1 MNLKYF
7 KSLCSTSLIIF
18 LVSCGNNEVEPIT
31 YEISPT
37 VDPNISLDCTGAW
50 ANSPLCKER
59 NEALIELKKL
69 DPLYQSFKD
78 LDTPE
83 SKLLQNEVEILKKEG
98 DKFYYDEFYFKS
110 RDSYKQATQLIT
122 DFNDKNKNKVLDLI
136 QRSNLA
142 FNIGNLEE
150 SNRLVLSGL
159 DLDPTNRDLNNLK
172 SRILNYETV
181 SILVNQSKE
190 LSLSNSYD
198 EALNKI
204 DEALSID
211 PDRVDAVET
220 KNKLIADSRDYF
232 FNQNVKFS
240 YNSMNN
246 DDFDAAVDFY
256 EKAKNLFSNRP
267 ELKAL
272 KIELDK
278 EKRIFDI
285 NRFTLLGDNSYASED
300 WNGAIQNYKKVIELD
315 SNNQNIN
322 SKYSR
327 TILIKE
333 VYDDLNKYLANQDR
347 LSSTNIRNNFKQAIQ
362 KSKNIQLDQEK
373 NLISLITKAEEAFNR
388 YNEMIIVNLVSN
400 NQTYIDIQKTAQ
412 YNPFNEQNIKLY
424 PGRYVLI
431 AKKRGMQSFRKEFI
445 LEPGTDFI
453 SITAICTSSC
463 NIFETGNKNKDDI
476 DIGDKD
482 IQIATQIRTNEQ
494 RKSEANNSNFI
505 KNVKIVNST
514 FTNNIQCTKKTRN
527 RAMRL
532 EFILN
537 LDESSKVIAS
547 RVNSVKDPVT
557 REEYNNLRSD
567 ERSVIVVI
575 EKALKKSRFRVP
587 RIDGEIQV
595 GKINHVVKVPSDFCV
610 T

>member
-1 MNLKYF
+1 M
-7 KSLCSTSLIIF
+7 
-18 LVSCGNNEVEPIT
+18 
-31 YEISPT
+31 
-37 VDPNISLDCTGAW
+37 
-50 ANSPLCKER
+50 
-59 NEALIELKKL
+59 
-69 DPLYQSFKD
+69 
-78 LDTPE
+78 
-83 SKLLQNEVEILKKEG
+83 
-98 DKFYYDEFYFKS
+98 
-110 RDSYKQATQLIT
+110 
-122 DFNDKNKNKVLDLI
+122 
-136 QRSNLA
+136 
-142 FNIGNLEE
+142 
-150 SNRLVLSGL
+150 
-159 DLDPTNRDLNNLK
+159 NNLK
-172 SRILNYETV
+172 SRVLNYETV
-181 SILVNQSKE
+181 SILINQSKE

-198 EALNKI
+198 LALNKI

-211 PDRVDAVET
+211 PDRVDAIET
-220 KNKLIADSRDYF
+220 KNRLIADSRDYF

-240 YNSMNN
+240 YNSINKS
-246 DDFDAAVDFY
+246 DFDSALDFY
-256 EKAKNLFSNRP
+256 QKAENLFPNKP

-285 NRFTLLGDNSYASED
+285 NRFTLLGDNSYDIED
-300 WNGAIQNYKKVIELD
+300 WNSAIENYKKVIELD

-322 SKYSR
+322 SIYSR

-347 LSSTNIRNNFKQAIQ
+347 LSSPNIRNNFNKAIQ
-362 KSKNIQLDQEK
+362 RSKKIQLDQEK
-373 NLISLITKAEEAFNR
+373 KLISLISKAEETFNR
-388 YNEMIIVNLVSN
+388 YNEMIIMNLISN

-424 PGRYVLI
+424 PGKYVLI

-453 SITAICTSSC
+453 SITAVCTSRC
-463 NIFETGNKNKDDI
+463 NIFETDNKNKEDI
-476 DIGDKD
+476 DIGDND
-482 IQIATQIRTNEQ
+482 IQIATQTRTNEQ
-494 RKSEANNSNFI
+494 RESEVYNNSFI
-505 KNVKIVNST
+505 NNVKIVNST

-537 LDESSKVIAS
+537 LDKSSKVIAS
-547 RVNSVKDPVT
+547 RINSVKDPVT
-557 REEYNNLRSD
+557 REEYNNLRPD